1 MKKLLFILLA
11 ILPMMCYAQDANDFQ
26 KMKASAEKGNAED
39 QYLLGLCYYDG
50 IGVEKDEKLAKSLLE
65 KAARQGDKEAA
76 AFLEELFP

>member
-39 QYLLGLCYYDG
+39 QYLLGLCYY
-50 IGVEKDEKLAKSLLE
+50 K
-65 KAARQGDKEAA
+65 
-76 AFLEELFP
+76 